1 VSSRL
6 RRVWAV
12 VPAAGRGARFE
23 TTQADRPK
31 QYARLAGATVLE
43 WSLAAL
49 LHEPRIA
56 GIVVV
61 LAADDTRWPA
71 SAVSMAGS
79 KIETTI
85 GGASRQESVMRGL
98 KALEGRAGADD
109 WVMVHDAARPCLTSA
124 DLGALIDAVEVG
136 AVEDCE
142 EASNTAAV
150 NGAVLASPVHDTVKR
165 ERDGIAVDTVDRTG
179 LWRALTPQVFGYAHL
194 TQALTDAAALGLA
207 VTDEAQAMERL
218 GLPARLVRGS
228 PFNIKVTTVSD
239 LAMAESILRGTERNH
254 MRIGQGFDVH
264 AFGAG
269 DHVVLGGVKIDYP
282 KGVVAHSDGDVVIHA
297 LCDAVLGALGMG
309 DIGQHFPD
317 SDPRFRGADSRVFLR
332 QVTAHMRAAGFELAN
347 ADITVLAEAPRIA
360 KHRAAMA
367 ENLAADLGVSARLIN
382 IKATTTE
389 RLGFIGRGEG
399 LAASAAVLLDYPDR
413 PPARSPP

>member
-1 VSSRL
+1 M
-6 RRVWAV
+6 WAV

-23 TTQADRPK
+23 ATRANGPK

-43 WSLAAL
+43 WSLSAL
-49 LHEPRIA
+49 LREPRVA
-56 GIVVV
+56 GIVVA

-71 SAVSMAGS
+71 VATSFTGS

-98 KALEGRAGADD
+98 EALEGRAGADD

-124 DLGALIDAVEVG
+124 DLEALIDAVEAG
-136 AVEDCE
+136 
-142 EASNTAAV
+142 EAATDTAAI
-150 NGAVLASPVHDTVKR
+150 NGAVLASPVHDTIKR
-165 ERDGIAVDTVDRTG
+165 ERGGIAVETVDRSG
-179 LWRALTPQVFGYAHL
+179 LWRALTPQVFSYERLAH
-194 TQALTDAAALGLA
+194 ALRDVTASGLA
-207 VTDEAQAMERL
+207 VTDEAQAMERM
-218 GLPARLVRGS
+218 GLRARLVRGS

-239 LAMAESILRGTERNH
+239 LVMAESILRGTERNH

-282 KGVVAHSDGDVVIHA
+282 KGVIAHSDGDVVIHA
-297 LCDAVLGALGMG
+297 LCDAMLGALGMG

-317 SDPRFRGADSRVFLR
+317 SDPRYHGADSRVFLR
-332 QVTAHMRAAGFELAN
+332 EVTAHMRAAGLGLVN

-367 ENLAADLGVSARLIN
+367 ENLAADLEVSAQLIN

-399 LAASAAVLLDYPDR
+399 LAASAAVLLGAP
-413 PPARSPP
+413 

>member
-1 VSSRL
+1 
-6 RRVWAV
+6 VWAV

-23 TTQADRPK
+23 TTQANGPK

-43 WSLAAL
+43 WSLSAL

-56 GIVVV
+56 GIVVA

-71 SAVSMAGS
+71 IAASMAGS

-124 DLGALIDAVEVG
+124 DLKALIDAVEVC
-136 AVEDCE
+136 AVEVCE
-142 EASNTAAV
+142 DASNTAAV
-150 NGAVLASPVHDTVKR
+150 NGAVLAAPVHDTVKR
-165 ERDGIAVDTVDRTG
+165 ERGGIAVDTVDRTG

-239 LAMAESILRGTERNH
+239 LVMAESILRGTGENR

-264 AFGAG
+264 SFGVG

-317 SDPRFRGADSRVFLR
+317 NDPRHRGADSRVFLR
-332 QVTAHMRAAGFELAN
+332 EVWAHMRAAGLELVN

-367 ENLAADLGVSARLIN
+367 ENLAADLRVSAQLIN

-389 RLGFIGRGEG
+389 RLGFIGRGDG
-399 LAASAAVLLDYPDR
+399 LAASATVLLGHSDGHLAR
-413 PPARSPP
+413 PPP

>member
-23 TTQADRPK
+23 STQANGPK

-43 WSLAAL
+43 WSLSAL
-49 LHEPRIA
+49 LREPRVA
-56 GIVVV
+56 GIVVA

-71 SAVSMAGS
+71 IAASMTGS
-79 KIETTI
+79 KIETAI

-124 DLGALIDAVEVG
+124 DLKALIDAVEVREG
-136 AVEDCE
+136 ATD
-142 EASNTAAV
+142 AAAV

-165 ERDGIAVDTVDRTG
+165 ERGGIAVDTVDRTG
-179 LWRALTPQVFGYAHL
+179 LWRALTPQVFGYARL
-194 TQALTDAAALGLA
+194 TQALEDAATLGLA

-228 PFNIKVTTVSD
+228 PFNIKVTTASD
-239 LAMAESILRGTERNH
+239 LVMAESILRGTERNH

-317 SDPRFRGADSRVFLR
+317 SDPRYRGADSRVFLR
-332 QVTAHMRAAGFELAN
+332 GVTSHMRAAGLELVN

-367 ENLAADLGVSARLIN
+367 ENLAADLGVSVQLIN

-399 LAASAAVLLDYPDR
+399 LAASAAVLLGHSDGLRAR
-413 PPARSPP
+413 PPP

>member
-1 VSSRL
+1 VNSRL

-23 TTQADRPK
+23 TTQPNGPK

-49 LHEPRIA
+49 LREPRVA
-56 GIVVV
+56 GIVVA

-71 SAVSMAGS
+71 IAASLAGS
-79 KIETTI
+79 KVETTI

-109 WVMVHDAARPCLTSA
+109 WVMVHDAARPCLASA
-124 DLGALIDAVEVG
+124 DLEALIDAVE
-136 AVEDCE
+136 ACEDP
-142 EASNTAAV
+142 ANAAAV

-165 ERDGIAVDTVDRTG
+165 ERGGIAVDTVDRSG
-179 LWRALTPQVFGYAHL
+179 LWRALTPQMFGYARL
-194 TQALTDAAALGLA
+194 TQALEEAASLGLA

-228 PFNIKVTTVSD
+228 PFNIKVTTVPD

-269 DHVVLGGVKIDYP
+269 DHVVLGGVRIDYP
-282 KGVVAHSDGDVVIHA
+282 KGIVAHSDGDVVIHA

-317 SDPRFRGADSRVFLR
+317 SDPRYRGADSRVFLR
-332 QVTAHMRAAGFELAN
+332 EVSARMRAAGLELVN

-367 ENLAADLGVSARLIN
+367 ENLAADLGVSVQLIN

-399 LAASAAVLLDYPDR
+399 LAASAVVLLGSLSEAR
-413 PPARSPP
+413 APP

>member
-1 VSSRL
+1 MS
-6 RRVWAV
+6 
-12 VPAAGRGARFE
+12 
-23 TTQADRPK
+23 
-31 QYARLAGATVLE
+31 
-43 WSLAAL
+43 
-49 LHEPRIA
+49 
-56 GIVVV
+56 
-61 LAADDTRWPA
+61 
-71 SAVSMAGS
+71 
-79 KIETTI
+79 
-85 GGASRQESVMRGL
+85 GL
-98 KALEGRAGADD
+98 KALEGKAGAED
-109 WVMVHDAARPCLTSA
+109 WILVHDAARPCLTSA
-124 DLGALIDAVEVG
+124 DLAALIDAVEVR
-136 AVEDCE
+136 ED
-142 EASNTAAV
+142 ATNAAAV

-165 ERDGIAVDTVDRTG
+165 ERGGIAVDTVDRTG
-179 LWRALTPQVFGYAHL
+179 LWRALTPQVFGYARL
-194 TQALTDAAALGLA
+194 TQALADAATLGLA

-239 LAMAESILRGTERNH
+239 LVMAESILRGTELPGTERNH

-317 SDPRFRGADSRVFLR
+317 SDPRYRGADSRVFLR
-332 QVTAHMRAAGFELAN
+332 EVTAHMRAAGLELVN
-347 ADITVLAEAPRIA
+347 ADVTVLAEAPRIA
-360 KHRAAMA
+360 KHRGAMA
-367 ENLAADLGVSARLIN
+367 ENLAADLGASVQLIN

-399 LAASAAVLLDYPDR
+399 LAASAAVLLG
-413 PPARSPP
+413 ARSP

>member
-1 VSSRL
+1 
-6 RRVWAV
+6 VWAV

-23 TTQADRPK
+23 STQASGPK
-31 QYARLAGATVLE
+31 QYAQLAGATVLE
-43 WSLAAL
+43 WSFSAL
-49 LHEPRIA
+49 LREPRIA
-56 GIVVV
+56 GIVIA
-61 LAADDTRWPA
+61 LAADDARWPA
-71 SAVSMAGS
+71 IAASLTGS

-85 GGASRQESVMRGL
+85 GGGSRQESVMRGL
-98 KALEGRAGADD
+98 KALEGRAAADD
-109 WVMVHDAARPCLTSA
+109 WILVHDAARPCLNSA
-124 DLGALIDAVEVG
+124 DLASLIDAVEVCDG
-136 AVEDCE
+136 ATN
-142 EASNTAAV
+142 EAPV

-165 ERDGIAVDTVDRTG
+165 ERGGIAVDTVDRTG
-179 LWRALTPQVFGYAHL
+179 LWRALTPQVFGYARL
-194 TQALTDAAALGLA
+194 TQALEDAANLGLA

-239 LAMAESILRGTERNH
+239 LAMAESILRGTERND

-269 DHVVLGGVKIDYP
+269 DHVVLGGVRIDYP

-317 SDPRFRGADSRVFLR
+317 TDPRYRGADSRVFLR
-332 QVTAHMRAAGFELAN
+332 EVTARMHAAGLVLAN
-347 ADITVLAEAPRIA
+347 ADITVLAEAPRIG

-367 ENLAADLGVSARLIN
+367 ENLGADLKVSARFIN

-399 LAASAAVLLDYPDR
+399 LAASAAVLLEACPSTYGG
-413 PPARSPP
+413 RSPP

>member
-23 TTQADRPK
+23 STQADGPK

-43 WSLAAL
+43 WSLSAL
-49 LHEPRIA
+49 LREPRVA
-56 GIVVV
+56 GIVVA

-71 SAVSMAGS
+71 IAASLTGS
-79 KIETTI
+79 RIETTI

-98 KALEGRAGADD
+98 EALEGRAEADD

-124 DLGALIDAVEVG
+124 DLAALIDAVE
-136 AVEDCE
+136 ACEDAGE
-142 EASNTAAV
+142 PAAV

-165 ERDGIAVDTVDRTG
+165 EREGIAVDTVDRTG
-179 LWRALTPQVFGYAHL
+179 LWRALTPQMFGYARL
-194 TQALTDAAALGLA
+194 TQALEDAVTLGLA

-239 LAMAESILRGTERNH
+239 LVMAESILRGTERNH

-269 DHVVLGGVKIDYP
+269 DHIVLGGVRIDYP

-317 SDPRFRGADSRVFLR
+317 SDPRYRGADSRVFLR
-332 QVTAHMRAAGFELAN
+332 EVTAHMRAAGLELVN

-367 ENLAADLGVSARLIN
+367 ENLAADLGVSVQLIN

-399 LAASAAVLLDYPDR
+399 LAASAAVLLGGSDR
-413 PPARSPP
+413 LLARPAP

>member
-1 VSSRL
+1 VNSRL

-23 TTQADRPK
+23 STQANGPK

-43 WSLAAL
+43 WSLSAL
-49 LHEPRIA
+49 LREPRVA
-56 GIVVV
+56 GIVVA

-71 SAVSMAGS
+71 IAASMTGS
-79 KIETTI
+79 KIETAI

-124 DLGALIDAVEVG
+124 DLKALIDAVEVREG
-136 AVEDCE
+136 ATD
-142 EASNTAAV
+142 AAAV

-165 ERDGIAVDTVDRTG
+165 ERGGIAVDTVDRTG
-179 LWRALTPQVFGYAHL
+179 LWRALTPQVFGYARL
-194 TQALTDAAALGLA
+194 TQALEDAATLGLA

-228 PFNIKVTTVSD
+228 PFNIKVTTASD
-239 LAMAESILRGTERNH
+239 LVMAESILRGTERNH

-317 SDPRFRGADSRVFLR
+317 SDPRYRGADSRVFLR
-332 QVTAHMRAAGFELAN
+332 GVTSHMRAAGLELVN

-367 ENLAADLGVSARLIN
+367 ENLAADLGVSVQLIN

-399 LAASAAVLLDYPDR
+399 LAASAAVLLGHSDGLRAR
-413 PPARSPP
+413 PPP

>member
-1 VSSRL
+1 MSSRL

-23 TTQADRPK
+23 STQANEPK

-43 WSLAAL
+43 WSLSAL
-49 LHEPRIA
+49 LHEPRVA
-56 GIVVV
+56 GIVVA
-61 LAADDTRWPA
+61 LAADDTRWPVIAA
-71 SAVSMAGS
+71 SMTGS

-85 GGASRQESVMRGL
+85 GGASRQESVMSGL
-98 KALEGRAGADD
+98 KALEGKAGAED
-109 WVMVHDAARPCLTSA
+109 WILVHDAARPCLTSA
-124 DLGALIDAVEVG
+124 DLAALIDAVEVR
-136 AVEDCE
+136 ED
-142 EASNTAAV
+142 ATTAAAV

-165 ERDGIAVDTVDRTG
+165 ERGGIAVDTVDRTG
-179 LWRALTPQVFGYAHL
+179 LWRALTPQVFGYARL
-194 TQALTDAAALGLA
+194 TQALEDAATLGLA

-239 LAMAESILRGTERNH
+239 LIMAESILRGTENRH

-317 SDPRFRGADSRVFLR
+317 SDPRYRGADSRVFLR
-332 QVTAHMRAAGFELAN
+332 EVTAHMRAAGLELVN
-347 ADITVLAEAPRIA
+347 ADVTVLAEAPRIA
-360 KHRAAMA
+360 KHRGAMA
-367 ENLAADLGVSARLIN
+367 ENLAADLGVSVQLIN

-399 LAASAAVLLDYPDR
+399 LAASAAVLLG
-413 PPARSPP
+413 AKSPP